1 MCVRISRQEIE
12 NVYRLYRVENP
23 RSVREVSRRATP
35 GAKVAGDQVT
45 ISSRARLIQELKQRV
60 AAEPE
65 VREEKVAEVREA
77 IQQGTYKV
85 TGREIAEKMLGR
97 TLADRLR

>member
-23 RSVREVSRRATP
+23 RTVREASRATP

-45 ISSRARLIQELKQRV
+45 ISSRARLIQELKQRI

-65 VREEKVAEVREA
+65 VREEKVAEVRAA

>member
-1 MCVRISRQEIE
+1 MRISRQEIE
-12 NVYRLYRVENP
+12 NVYRLYRVESP
-23 RSVREVSRRATP
+23 RPSRDINRATL
-35 GAKVAGDQVT
+35 GTKATGDQVT
-45 ISSRARLIQELKQRV
+45 ISPRARLIQELKQRI

-65 VREEKVAEVREA
+65 VREEKVAELRA
-77 IQQGTYKV
+77 ALQQGTYKV